1 MPRRPR
7 QPFSTARFL
16 CDICQKACLSTSG
29 LTRHRNSHPSL
40 PAASRQPSATNRQSP
55 ALQLADDPL
64 PFPPPSLPPNSP
76 PNSPPPDSP
85 PPSEEPPAH
94 ARVRI
99 ERHPLLDGELF
110 SCTPCDADGYDLPA
124 GAPPP
129 PLDERA
135 KDDWGSFDTR
145 EQFEF
150 AEFIFKRQEMSGD
163 SIDQLAQF
171 LAALYKDDDPFF
183 NNHRDLYAM
192 IDEIQEGDIPWQ
204 SFSVQYTGP
213 RPDSGQVP
221 PWMTQT
227 YEVWFRSPLA
237 IFERQLANPDFKDEL
252 DWAPKRVFK
261 EDKRQFTD
269 LMSGNWAWRQADII
283 ARDENTHGAMF
294 VPIVTG
300 SEADV
305 RGSTRQ
311 YASSNEFR
319 KFRRQLFHSSIRRV
333 FESVRPHMTTPRV
346 TRCAD
351 RHFRRAIY
359 GFGPDIA
366 DYPEQALLT
375 GIVQGYCPICLSPAD
390 DLDRD
395 SPMRSCE
402 HTAALLETLTLK
414 EMWDNYG
421 VVGDIIPFTA
431 DFPRADI
438 HELISVDLLH
448 QIIKGTFKDHIV
460 DWIELYIKQVNE
472 PAEAERILADIDRRI
487 AVAPPFPGLRRFP
500 VGRGFKQWTGNDSKG
515 LMKVYLPAIIGHV
528 PSEMVQAVAA
538 LIEFCYLVRRSVIDE
553 DTLQIIDETIRR
565 YHHYR
570 EAFRVVRPQGFSLP
584 RQHALK
590 HYIARIMDFGVPNG
604 LCSSIT
610 ESKHIRAVKRPYRR
624 SNRNKPLGQMLLSNQ
639 RLDKLAAARAD
650 FTARGMLS
658 GSLFASP
665 LAPVE
670 EEPQPV
676 ETTVDDDVEEGD
688 VPGPT
693 CLGEVTLAKSCGTVF
708 LPSSIISYKASLVRK
723 VPRDVHQLARYVRQP
738 RLHELIR
745 CFLFEQLNP
754 ERAAT
759 EDIIPL
765 DDCPDFAERVYIYT
779 SARAVFYAPS
789 DICGIGGMRHERI
802 RATKSWYRGPPRYDC
817 ALIEHDTE
825 AQGFRG
831 LHAVRVRL
839 LMKFTYRGIQYPCA
853 LVHWFSAHGDAPCL
867 DTGMWIVKPDWV
879 RGSARTQPL
888 LAVVHL
894 DAILRGVHLIGV
906 AGKDFL
912 PPDDKDLSFSDSLDA
927 FEAFYVNK
935 YADYHAHEI
944 LF

>member
-1 MPRRPR
+1 MPRRAR

-16 CDICQKACLSTSG
+16 CDISTLYFPTLLLSAGPPPTTNIKLLQSWSLSTT
-29 LTRHRNSHPSL
+29 LCHSHL
-40 PAASRQPSATNRQSP
+40 P
-55 ALQLADDPL
+55 
-64 PFPPPSLPPNSP
+64 
-76 PNSPPPDSP
+76 SPPP
-85 PPSEEPPAH
+85 EAPPASVAEPIAH
-94 ARVRI
+94 ERVRI
-99 ERHPLLDGELF
+99 EHHPVLDG
-110 SCTPCDADGYDLPA
+110 TPCDADGYDLPP
-124 GAPPP
+124 GAAPP

-135 KDDWGSFDTR
+135 EDDWGSFDTR
-145 EQFEF
+145 AQFEF
-150 AEFIFKRQEMSGD
+150 AEFIFKRQEMSRD

-171 LAALYKDDDPFF
+171 MAALYKDDPYF
-183 NNHRDLYAM
+183 NNHRHLYAM
-192 IDEIQEGDIPWQ
+192 IDEIQQGDIPWQ

-213 RPDSGQVP
+213 RPKTGETPS
-221 PWMTQT
+221 WMTQT

-237 IFERQLANPDFKDEL
+237 IFERQLANPEFRDEL

-261 EDKRQFTD
+261 NDKRQFTD

-283 ARDENTHGAMF
+283 AKDEKTHGAMF

-300 SEADV
+300 SDKTTASIGTGNVDFWPMYGGVGNEHNSARRSHRD
-305 RGSTRQ
+305 GIALLAFLAIPKTTQQ
-311 YASSNEFR
+311 YANSNEFR

-366 DYPEQALLT
+366 DYPEQVLLT

-390 DLDRD
+390 HLDHD
-395 SPMRSCE
+395 SPLRSCE

-431 DFPRADI
+431 DFPCADI

-472 PAEAERILADIDRRI
+472 PAQAERILADIDRRI

-565 YHHYR
+565 YHHYC

-665 LAPVE
+665 LVPVE

-676 ETTVDDDVEEGD
+676 ETTIDDDVEEGD

-708 LPSSIISYKASLVRK
+708 LLSFTTVFDKAFPVRK
-723 VPRDVHQLARYVRQP
+723 VPRDIHQLARYVHQP

-745 CFLFEQLNP
+745 RFLFEQLNP
-754 ERAAT
+754 EQAAT

-789 DICGIGGMRHERI
+789 DICGIGGMRHE
-802 RATKSWYRGPPRYDC
+802 
-817 ALIEHDTE
+817 
-825 AQGFRG
+825 
-831 LHAVRVRL
+831 
-839 LMKFTYRGIQYPCA
+839 
-853 LVHWFSAHGDAPCL
+853 
-867 DTGMWIVKPDWV
+867 
-879 RGSARTQPL
+879 
-888 LAVVHL
+888 
-894 DAILRGVHLIGV
+894 
-906 AGKDFL
+906 
-912 PPDDKDLSFSDSLDA
+912 
-927 FEAFYVNK
+927 
-935 YADYHAHEI
+935 
-944 LF
+944 

>member
-1 MPRRPR
+1 MPRRAR

-16 CDICQKACLSTSG
+16 CDICGKACLSTSG
-29 LTRHRNSHPSL
+29 LTRHRNSHPLLSN
-40 PAASRQPSATNRQSP
+40 AAALGRLTANNQHQTSP
-55 ALQLADDPL
+55 ELEPIDDPL
-64 PFPPPSLPPNSP
+64 PFPPPS
-76 PNSPPPDSP
+76 PPP
-85 PPSEEPPAH
+85 EAPPASVAEPIAH
-94 ARVRI
+94 ERVRI
-99 ERHPLLDGELF
+99 KHHPVLDG
-110 SCTPCDADGYDLPA
+110 TPCDADGYDLPP
-124 GAPPP
+124 GAAPP

-135 KDDWGSFDTR
+135 EDDWGSFDTR
-145 EQFEF
+145 AQFEF

-171 LAALYKDDDPFF
+171 MAALYKDDPYF
-183 NNHRDLYAM
+183 NNHHHLYAM
-192 IDEIQEGDIPWQ
+192 IDEIQQGDIPWQ

-213 RPDSGQVP
+213 RPETGETPS
-221 PWMTQT
+221 WMTQT

-237 IFERQLANPDFKDEL
+237 IFERQLANPEFRDEL

-261 EDKRQFTD
+261 NDNRQFTD

-283 ARDENTHGAMF
+283 AKDEKTHGAMF

-300 SEADV
+300 SDKTTASIGTGNVDFWPMYGGVGNEHNSARRSHRD
-305 RGSTRQ
+305 GIALLAFLAIPKTMSFANFDDSYSTRPS
-311 YASSNEFR
+311 A
-319 KFRRQLFHSSIRRV
+319 
-333 FESVRPHMTTPRV
+333 
-346 TRCAD
+346 
-351 RHFRRAIY
+351 
-359 GFGPDIA
+359 
-366 DYPEQALLT
+366 
-375 GIVQGYCPICLSPAD
+375 
-390 DLDRD
+390 D
-395 SPMRSCE
+395 SPLRSCE

-472 PAEAERILADIDRRI
+472 PAQAERILADIDRRI

-610 ESKHIRAVKRPYRR
+610 ESKHIRAVKRPYRC

-639 RLDKLAAARAD
+639 RLDEPRAD

-658 GSLFASP
+658 GLLFASP

-676 ETTVDDDVEEGD
+676 ETTIDDDVEEGD

-708 LPSSIISYKASLVRK
+708 LLSGFGSG
-723 VPRDVHQLARYVRQP
+723 Q
-738 RLHELIR
+738 
-745 CFLFEQLNP
+745 
-754 ERAAT
+754 
-759 EDIIPL
+759 
-765 DDCPDFAERVYIYT
+765 
-779 SARAVFYAPS
+779 
-789 DICGIGGMRHERI
+789 
-802 RATKSWYRGPPRYDC
+802 RGPIRPDGPSPP
-817 ALIEHDTE
+817 LEPSPHI
-825 AQGFRG
+825 
-831 LHAVRVRL
+831 
-839 LMKFTYRGIQYPCA
+839 FTSSK
-853 LVHWFSAHGDAPCL
+853 H
-867 DTGMWIVKPDWV
+867 
-879 RGSARTQPL
+879 
-888 LAVVHL
+888 
-894 DAILRGVHLIGV
+894 
-906 AGKDFL
+906 
-912 PPDDKDLSFSDSLDA
+912 
-927 FEAFYVNK
+927 
-935 YADYHAHEI
+935 
-944 LF
+944 